1 MRRFDGRGCKNG
13 SGDNSG
19 DGDGKPGDGGGKPGD
34 GGGAKM
40 QRAPVTRPRPAPTR

>member
-13 SGDNSG
+13 GGDNSG
-19 DGDGKPGDGGGKPGD
+19 DGDGKPGD

-40 QRAPVTRPRPAPTR
+40 QRAPVTRLRPAPTR